1 MINKKLTDRKLSI
14 FKHRYS
20 KSGINQRRNFT
31 KNLLAM
37 EKLSSLV
44 VILAVNMPP
53 HCGQYLLQLHLPLSG
68 RWHRL
73 RNLFVR
79 TSVLVTLADNVA
91 LSRSGALNVH
101 LLRFWSCLHML
112 LLPQVA
118 AVLKLLFP
126 VRGSLHSPAWI
137 AIHLAYLVQQPVDC
151 LQLQLQL
158 DTGPQLSHCGA
169 VISK

>member
-1 MINKKLTDRKLSI
+1 
-14 FKHRYS
+14 
-20 KSGINQRRNFT
+20 
-31 KNLLAM
+31 M

-44 VILAVNMPP
+44 VILVVNMAP

-101 LLRFWSCLHML
+101 LLRFRSCLHML
-112 LLPQVA
+112 LLPQVCSCTEA
-118 AVLKLLFP
+118 AVSGAWVAALSSMDCNSFGIFGSTTRWLFATATATGHRATVVPLWGSYQQIVYIYIYVCVWVYVCILYTLLYSAF
-126 VRGSLHSPAWI
+126 LI
-137 AIHLAYLVQQPVDC
+137 
-151 LQLQLQL
+151 
-158 DTGPQLSHCGA
+158 
-169 VISK
+169 